1 MIGTSEIIVILFVAL
16 LLFGPKRIPE
26 IARGLGKGM
35 NEFKKAT
42 SEIKKEIN
50 NEMQDVKSTV
60 EKETRTV
67 KNDIENN
74 LKND

>member
-42 SEIKKEIN
+42 NEIKKEIN
-50 NEMQDVKSTV
+50 NEMQEVKTTV
-60 EKETRTV
+60 EKETKTV
-67 KNDIENN
+67 KTDIENN